1 MTPSSPQRNPVET
14 SSALWLQ
21 AIGGTSDTATELDRP
36 AAAPSD
42 SGSARTASGAG
53 SVDAP
58 PATSGSTER
67 SAVPL
72 EAAHESVERAVGSRL
87 GSYVITGIL
96 GRGGMGI
103 VYEGEHIHLKRRAAV
118 KVLPENRSANPRAV
132 ERFLREAQLAAR
144 LNHPNVVGVYDFGEA
159 DGAVYIAMELIR
171 GGSCDGFLASGPG
184 FTWREATRI
193 VADCCRGMA
202 EAHAAGLIHR
212 DIKPANILLETDGR
226 RSGTQVSGAGEV
238 PSAGGASGGGGLTF
252 RASTVK
258 LSDFGLAKSTEGS
271 GTGLTGPTKIVGTP
285 DYLSPEQA
293 RCRPMD
299 ARTDVYSMGATYFAL
314 LTGRPPYERPG
325 GAMDVILAHI
335 NDPAPDPRDHRP
347 ELPEACSAIVRR
359 AMAKDPAERHQSAA
373 EMLAELEALL
383 SPARPA
389 AAPAEPAPPPAA
401 PTRGVVRW
409 VIAAVLLAAVGG
421 PAAWYAFAPAA
432 GPRGPEGLLEGGV
445 PLITPGEADGRVD
458 TVCEV
463 ELRVGHVRVTG
474 QGNVYL
480 YETGADHNQAG
491 KFGIKIDSRHVE
503 DFRTAGIADF
513 EAHYQGRTVRVTG
526 LILKNKDRQPIIT
539 AGTPAAIRIVGE

>member
-1 MTPSSPQRNPVET
+1 MTPSPPPRNPVET
-14 SSALWLQ
+14 SSALSLQ
-21 AIGGTSDTATELDRP
+21 AIGGSSDTATELDRP

-42 SGSARTASGAG
+42 SGSELTASGAG
-53 SVDAP
+53 SVDALS
-58 PATSGSTER
+58 ATSGSTER

-72 EAAHESVERAVGSRL
+72 EVARESVERAVGSRL

-103 VYEGEHIHLKRRAAV
+103 VYEAEHIHLKRRAAV

-159 DGAVYIAMELIR
+159 DGEVYIAMELIR
-171 GGSCDGFLASGPG
+171 GGSCDGFLTSGPG
-184 FTWREATRI
+184 FTWQEATRI
-193 VADCCRGMA
+193 VADCCRGLA
-202 EAHAAGLIHR
+202 EAHAAGLVHR

-226 RSGTQVSGAGEV
+226 KSGTQVSAAGDS
-238 PSAGGASGGGGLTF
+238 PSAGGASGGGLTF

-258 LSDFGLAKSTEGS
+258 LSDFGLAKSTEAT

-293 RCRPMD
+293 RCRPLD

-347 ELPEACSAIVRR
+347 DLPEACSAIVRR
-359 AMAKDPAERHQSAA
+359 AMAKDAEQRHQSAA
-373 EMLAELEALL
+373 ELLAELEALL

-401 PTRGVVRW
+401 RPRGLVPW
-409 VIAAVLLAAVGG
+409 VIAGVLLAVGG
-421 PAAWYAFAPAA
+421 AASWYGFGPSA
-432 GPRGPEGLLEGGV
+432 GPRGPEGLVEGGV

-503 DFRTAGIADF
+503 DFRAGGIADF

-526 LILKNKDRQPIIT
+526 LILKNKDRQLIIT
-539 AGTPAAIRIVGE
+539 ADNPAAIRIVGSP